1 MLWQDAQTPGLES
14 RSLQQ
19 ARERILKAMTRAGAV
34 LGLLALLFTL
44 PSFVAE
50 GVLYIFPV
58 YLVAVSTLWVM
69 ALGRKLP
76 YRLRAATLLFSTYL
90 LGLTELLNFGYTVDG
105 HAYLIACALLGVLF
119 FNQRIGAAI
128 LLANTLTLLG
138 IGGMIA
144 TGRFVVWGF
153 LFRDINA
160 VMIIDTAVIF
170 FSVVGALQ
178 FGIAV
183 LLTQLDTALQDER
196 QLRDQLEARVE
207 ERTRELALARDVALA
222 TGREVAEQR
231 AYMTA
236 LYETTLDLLNRRQM
250 DDLLQSIVERATL
263 ILDSPYG
270 ELMIR
275 DGDAL
280 VVRAHT
286 ANQPFLK
293 GDRVGRHEARFS
305 WQACDSGQ
313 PVVRDDYAA
322 WAGRRDLYMEVAVST
337 VADFP
342 IMIGDHC
349 QGVLALGRAAAGHVF
364 TAQDIRQGQL
374 FSQLIALVL
383 ENARLYDTAQ
393 REIAERA
400 EVELA
405 LQQSA
410 HELQAQNSD
419 LDAFGHTVAH
429 DLKTPLTAI
438 IGYTQLLQLLHRKMD
453 ADEIDRDLQSIL
465 VAGRKMTTIINELL
479 LLANVRRFGP
489 ITYETLDMA
498 AIIAEVTAR
507 LAHLITE
514 SQATLS
520 GPPTWPAAL
529 GYAPWVEEVW
539 VNYVSNAL
547 KYGGTP
553 PQISIGA
560 DPPTGGFVRF
570 WVRDNG
576 AGIAD
581 AQQELLFNAFTQLQ
595 PARAD
600 SHGLGL
606 SIVSRIVE
614 KLGGSVGVESRLG
627 EGSTFSFTLPVA

>member
-1 MLWQDAQTPGLES
+1 MES

-19 ARERILKAMTRAGAV
+19 ARERILKALTRAGAV

-44 PSFVAE
+44 PSFIAE
-50 GVLYIFPV
+50 GVLHIFPV
-58 YLVAVSTLWVM
+58 YLVAVCALWVM
-69 ALGRKLP
+69 ALGQNLP

-119 FNQRIGAAI
+119 FNQRIGTAI
-128 LLANTLTLLG
+128 LLANILTLLG

-144 TGRFVVWGF
+144 TGRFVVWEF
-153 LFRDINA
+153 LFRDINW

-178 FGIAV
+178 FGVAV

-207 ERTRELALARDVALA
+207 ERTRDLALARDAALA
-222 TGREVAEQR
+222 TGREVTEQR

-263 ILDSPYG
+263 ILNAPYG

-293 GDRVGRHEARFS
+293 GDRVGRHEARIS

-313 PVVRDDYAA
+313 PVVLDDYAA
-322 WAGRRDLYMEVAVST
+322 WVGRRDLYMKVAISA

-349 QGVLALGRAAAGHVF
+349 QGVLALGRAAKGHVF

-405 LQQSA
+405 LQRSA
-410 HELQAQNSD
+410 QELQAQNSD

-438 IGYTQLLQLLHRKMD
+438 IGYSQLLQLLHRKMD
-453 ADEIDRDLQSIL
+453 ADAIERDLQSIL
-465 VAGRKMTTIINELL
+465 MAGRKMTTIINELL
-479 LLANVRRFGP
+479 LLANVRRSGP
-489 ITYETLDMA
+489 ISYERLDMA
-498 AIIAEVTAR
+498 TIIAEVTAR

-520 GPPTWPAAL
+520 GPPAWPAAL

-553 PQISIGA
+553 PQIRIGA
-560 DPPTGGFVRF
+560 DPPAGGFVRF

-576 AGIAD
+576 AGISG
-581 AQQELLFNAFTQLQ
+581 AQQELLFNAFTRLQ

-600 SHGLGL
+600 GHGLGL